1 MVRLAASKL
10 KYNKVTTMIWKS
22 KPTSDTWTYIPGT
35 ESLFHRMI
43 HIGNFIGSKEN
54 YSITEAV
61 GHVSYED
68 MIESAKNIELL
79 LEPLDYNVSERA
91 YVVFDQNVAESKSL
105 IFDGLNKKNVHML
118 GRFGEWEYFNMDI
131 CIKRAMEVLEEIIKE

>member
-1 MVRLAASKL
+1 
-10 KYNKVTTMIWKS
+10 MIGKS

-68 MIESAKNIELL
+68 MIESAKVMALSLHALL
-79 LEPLDYNVSERA
+79 HPGA
-91 YVVFDQNVAESKSL
+91 TA
-105 IFDGLNKKNVHML
+105 
-118 GRFGEWEYFNMDI
+118 
-131 CIKRAMEVLEEIIKE
+131 